1 MTNNWYRLFA
11 LLILASC
18 NNGDEAT
25 PDSNQI
31 IKQDSNYAAPAV
43 KQELKVVTNYVDSI
57 GWGYDV
63 YVDGAMYIHQPHM
76 PAVPGNKGFKTEE
89 DARIAAGLVIY
100 KLSMGIS
107 PPSITPDELD
117 SLGVL

>member
-31 IKQDSNYAAPAV
+31 IKQDSTPAALNEFEV
-43 KQELKVVTNYVDSI
+43 ITIYVDSI

-63 YVDGAMYIHQPHM
+63 YVDGTMYIHQPHI

-117 SLGVL
+117 SLGLL